1 MANANVKHLTDDNFD
16 AEVIKNSK
24 PVLVDFWASW
34 CGPCMMQAPILD
46 EFAGIAGDKII
57 VGKLST
63 EENSATPVKYGIQAI
78 PTLILFKNG
87 QPAERMVGVQN
98 INKLKELL
106 ERNK

>member
-1 MANANVKHLTDDNFD
+1 MATANVKQLTDDNFES
-16 AEVIKNSK
+16 EVINNSK

-34 CGPCMMQAPILD
+34 CGPCMMQGPILD
-46 EFAGIAGDKII
+46 EFAGIAGEKIVI
-57 VGKLST
+57 GKLST
-63 EENSATPVKYGIQAI
+63 EENSSVPLKYGIQAI

-106 ERNK
+106 ERHQ